1 MVTREDAQKVVD
13 DHVANDSLKKHLLA
27 VETCMRAFARK
38 EGEDEEEWGIAGLV
52 HDFDWEVCPTP
63 DSHPTF
69 GADILRE
76 RGFPEEIVRAV
87 LSHGNHTGIPR
98 ETLMEKALFACDEL
112 SGFVTAVALVRPTKS
127 LSDTK
132 PRSVKKKMKDKAFA
146 KSVSREDML
155 MGAEELGVSF
165 DEHIVFVI
173 DALKPVASELGLN
186 PWALDTKEAGQA
198 RIGRRAYTM
207 AEGGKECPST
217 ELARVSRL
225 PFGCE
230 GTGRPPVADAG

>member
-112 SGFVTAVALVRPTKS
+112 SGFVTAVALVRPTKRPVRHQAPVGQEE
-127 LSDTK
+127 DEGQGVREVGE
-132 PRSVKKKMKDKAFA
+132 PRRHADGG
-146 KSVSREDML
+146 R
-155 MGAEELGVSF
+155 GAGGEL
-165 DEHIVFVI
+165 
-173 DALKPVASELGLN
+173 
-186 PWALDTKEAGQA
+186 
-198 RIGRRAYTM
+198 RRAHRLRYRRTEACSVRAGTEPLEALRICLL
-207 AEGGKECPST
+207 AEGPE
-217 ELARVSRL
+217 VSRL
-225 PFGCE
+225 PFGVRVPA
-230 GTGRPPVADAG
+230 GRQGDMVGA

>member
-165 DEHIVFVI
+165 DEHNRLRYRRTEARSVR
-173 DALKPVASELGLN
+173 AGTEPVEGLRVC
-186 PWALDTKEAGQA
+186 LLT
-198 RIGRRAYTM
+198 
-207 AEGGKECPST
+207 EGPE
-217 ELARVSRL
+217 VSRL
-225 PFGCE
+225 PFGVRVPA
-230 GTGRPPVADAG
+230 GRQRDVVGAQQGDIRRVNR